1 MIKIIITSIILF
13 IIFIIILLSLNVKI
27 EYFNSGSNEPVIS
40 GDYITDYIDVDNIY
54 YMFRSGTST
63 FTISSS
69 IICDILVVGGG
80 GGGGTRHGG
89 GGGAGALI
97 YEQNKILN
105 SGTYIIT
112 IGTGGSGGNSTGA
125 GVAATNGR
133 DTSISLNGTGNIYLA
148 KGGGFGGSHFNGNA
162 VSGGSG
168 GGNGAAGSI
177 GNALT
182 TNIPVGTY
190 GNSGNVGGTG
200 GSYPSWIGYGGGGGG
215 GAETRGG
222 SLTTDNRGYGIAGS
236 GGNGK
241 LITIRGINE
250 YFAGGGGGGISA
262 YAISGGKGGLG
273 GGGDGTKGYIVGNAG
288 QANTGGGGGGSGFND
303 QTNAGAAIAGGA
315 GGSGVVIIRINKKTN
330 SYIDNSSD
338 CPVNLIPSGEI
349 KQVPDT
355 NMNISVI
362 STITKLN
369 DNTYNQAFGNG
380 NITYTITF
388 SKYFNDDYVP
398 TNLFLRNN
406 KTTAFAIGNY
416 NNGIFI
422 KNNVNIGY
430 NSTYTEKGEYIHIR
444 LPSDITLKRYG
455 FKADKTAVPRAPGSW
470 ALYTGNRLLE
480 NTNVNKQLI
489 VSNSIKL
496 DNNSYCQK
504 NQFTYIQDIQTNNI
518 SGNELLFI
526 FPSLAGSANVLSF
539 LELLLFSS

>member
-40 GDYITDYIDVDNIY
+40 GNYITDYIDIDNIY
-54 YMFRSGTST
+54 YMFKSGTST
-63 FTISSS
+63 FTISNS

-80 GGGGTRHGG
+80 GGGGRRHAG
-89 GGGAGALI
+89 GGGAGAVI
-97 YEQNKILN
+97 YETNKILN
-105 SGTYIIT
+105 SGTYT
-112 IGTGGSGGNSTGA
+112 INVGSGGAGA
-125 GVAATNGR
+125 TRVGYSGTNGG
-133 DTSISLNGTGNIYLA
+133 DSEVIISGHVIYRA
-148 KGGGFGGSHFNGNA
+148 KGGGGGNSQVANP
-162 VSGGSG
+162 GGSG
-168 GGNGAAGSI
+168 GGSLNTPA
-177 GNALT
+177 NAVN
-182 TNIPVGTY
+182 TNIPFGIYGNAGAGGTVGPSPQWFGGGGGGGASQAGTY
-190 GNSGNVGGTG
+190 AIIVNSKTVAGKGGNGSLISITG
-200 GSYPSWIGYGGGGGG
+200 INTYYGGGGGG
-215 GAETRGG
+215 GCYTTGTQG
-222 SLTTDNRGYGIAGS
+222 S
-236 GGNGK
+236 
-241 LITIRGINE
+241 
-250 YFAGGGGGGISA
+250 
-262 YAISGGKGGLG
+262 GGLG
-273 GGGDGTKGYIVGNAG
+273 GGGTGGRGFSALAPTNG
-288 QANTGGGGGGSGFND
+288 QSNTGGGGGGGGFD
-303 QTNAGAAIAGGA
+303 DGIGGDGPVA
-315 GGSGVVIIRINKKTN
+315 SGGSGVVIIRINKKTN

-430 NSTYTEKGEYIHIR
+430 NSTYTEKGDFIHIR

-539 LELLLFSS
+539 MELLLYSS